1 MCNICICNL
10 GTDRVNT
17 LLVKEGHCLFS
28 MLWIICNVLIYNTY
42 LKIKT
47 QSQNNQKHK
56 NKQHLV
62 RFSIVSTQLKHLVRK
77 GKTCVIT
84 HTRMHTPHTTS
95 VYTLLSKHQKK
106 LQALKKIK
114 YNPCVVDNTS
124 LSIQPASVHPT
135 QLT

>member
-1 MCNICICNL
+1 
-10 GTDRVNT
+10 
-17 LLVKEGHCLFS
+17 
-28 MLWIICNVLIYNTY
+28 MLHPKNVLIYNTY

-95 VYTLLSKHQKK
+95 VYTPLSKHQKK
-106 LQALKKIK
+106 LQALKKIT
-114 YNPCVVDNTS
+114 PCSRKKVTTFHV
-124 LSIQPASVHPT
+124 SIIQRTALLLFLEKLNLKMYLLIENVI
-135 QLT
+135 LTL